1 MKDPAPQ
8 TGWQIVCRV
17 QALHPEWTVSEHVAY
32 LRDHE
37 GQDIDPI
44 WVGHAGLRNIA
55 RGPAGLIPR
64 RGRRPSTGSRDQT
77 R

>member
-17 QALHPEWTVSEHVAY
+17 QALHPEWTVSDHVAY

-44 WVGHAGLRNIA
+44 WVGRWLRNIA
-55 RGPAGLIPR
+55 G
-64 RGRRPSTGSRDQT
+64 DQQA
-77 R
+77 